1 MVFWRKKNNDL
12 PELDKDFSL
21 DEPSAPPRLKP
32 EEPSFLRTSELRA
45 SALSSQNSSN
55 LEKDIQLILAK
66 LDAIRIS
73 LESLNHRVEH
83 LEKIASGEE

>member
-1 MVFWRKKNNDL
+1 MAFWRKKKDL
-12 PELDKDFSL
+12 PEIDRDLIL
-21 DEPSAPPRLKP
+21 DEPSAPPRLEP
-32 EEPSFLRTSELRA
+32 EEPSFLRHSELQA

-66 LDAIRIS
+66 LDTIRIS